1 MNRYKHD
8 DPAQRFLREVVHPE
22 IAAVLQKHNCGAVVI
37 TCSKQAAAWIT
48 VLPDWGAL
56 RPDPNPAGMRFTAK
70 RDDPDQHEKLE
81 LGLHFLKAVKF
92 VCNDINNFYGRFWR
106 QVTGHLKAQGVEV
119 TEGYVNHFGEIT
131 GYRPD
136 PLGGKVD

>member
-22 IAAVLQKHNCGAVVI
+22 IAAVLQKHSCGAVVI
-37 TCSKQAAAWIT
+37 TCSKEAAAWIT

-81 LGLHFLKAVKF
+81 LGLHFQTTTACVWSRPAARAQIGRASCRER
-92 VCNDINNFYGRFWR
+92 VYGT
-106 QVTGHLKAQGVEV
+106 V
-119 TEGYVNHFGEIT
+119 
-131 GYRPD
+131 
-136 PLGGKVD
+136 